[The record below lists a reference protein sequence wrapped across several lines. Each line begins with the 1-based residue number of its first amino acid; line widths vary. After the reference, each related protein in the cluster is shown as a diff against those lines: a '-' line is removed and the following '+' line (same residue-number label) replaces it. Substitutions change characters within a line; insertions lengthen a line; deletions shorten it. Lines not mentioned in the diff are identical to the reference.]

1 MHFQNVFIPLPSKDY
16 CLTPFILWSRISDRL
31 WHLNK
36 YEACLRQNCE
46 TLHAQLSLGFLQIL
60 NNQSWTVGHF
70 VHYLDRKKTPCK
82 LFSMSVTQSIQ
93 MMSCMMIILEN
104 ICQYQPFRVF
114 KKTNGLNNCLLSF
127 RRIKSPSLSQR

>member
-1 MHFQNVFIPLPSKDY
+1 MHFQKVFIPLPSKDY

-60 NNQSWTVGHF
+60 NNQSW
-70 VHYLDRKKTPCK
+70 KK
-82 LFSMSVTQSIQ
+82 IQ
-93 MMSCMMIILEN
+93 DCG
-104 ICQYQPFRVF
+104 PF
-114 KKTNGLNNCLLSF
+114 CPLSGQ
-127 RRIKSPSLSQR
+127 KEDSL